1 MEVSGKKDFI
11 KTWSRPSIIFPTM
24 IGQTFSVYKYRH
36 VPVFV
41 TDQVVGYKLGEF
53 FPTCT
58 LRSHIKKD
66 KKSKR

>member
-24 IGQTFSVYKYRH
+24 IGQTFLVYNGQRH
-36 VPVFV
+36 VSVFV

-53 FPTCT
+53 F
-58 LRSHIKKD
+58 
-66 KKSKR
+66 